1 MSQSEAHPV
10 SAEERSVQARSRGND
25 LYRKGLFDAA
35 TKAYFEAVTLSRND
49 PAPLSNLSAVQF
61 ELGNY
66 AGSQLYAEKA
76 LKLLQSE
83 ADTSPKKQKLFL
95 RLAKAKL
102 LMLQDAKSVASR
114 LDSADSLHKSAMIV
128 SLLYRKSFSIVDPT
142 RETEPEYYP
151 VGHDYPSPELD
162 EPMLDLKQDLSW
174 LFAGIGDARNFFATL
189 IHLRSN
195 LRIRGTHDSKRFHFT
210 LLDLKPAAIAKILIM
225 LHLLDQ
231 TYDTEAL
238 ACVVYVYGSLIMP
251 AFAYNRLQ
259 QTIIALMQKL
269 RKGAPLASWIYVS
282 KDQRNAILRHLDAW
296 KENLYGKYD
305 TRKFRE
311 RGVIIARDK
320 QIDRLATL
328 GPSEVRHLPFC
339 EHDDALFWT
348 YGIVMPDDKTLLKHE
363 SELAELVKDLDWQSE
378 GLPVA
383 DQKAL
388 EIIDAT
394 WKPNVTLVDIDW
406 DTVRDGGNSKDIP
419 DFCFDSPDVAQ
430 KLFNPDEDTARELG
444 VKSFWGWFIMFFS
457 HVSKSI
463 KDIRSRTCVELVV
476 SEMNECLERL
486 RYDAWST
493 RGEKQGKLDPALFP
507 RTYNRVQI
515 SNIPDY
521 VGGALSTFLYG
532 VPLLHPDDSSAVISR
547 ILLNWPAFKTHER
560 FLTEYTLL
568 TDVTS
573 VEKHFSVKLREDSS
587 SLRNWGS
594 DALELQDYTMW
605 TVGPSKSLRGDQ
617 LISREANEKY
627 FQAHLLKICLPY
639 PRSIHVTN
647 TGVRSPLNITV
658 LFRLIGQ
665 FHKIG
670 YPAHWLSEVL
680 GNLLEGT
687 IMTNARAPRKEVL
700 TIKEAQKTYPSTS
713 MCIKPWIA
721 ELSTLVSIWKDV
733 LPFGLLF
740 SNDLIPNL
748 NAVRQYTIKFPA
760 PNGYS
765 LEKSVFAL
773 VFLNSAQGPPPTNLR
788 ATLLDDEQGD
798 RSESAK
804 KIRESGIHVLSTFKW
819 TQETRTVSF
828 WLRSDVV
835 ETMKQD
841 DWNAYLWRLDSWGR
855 VTAGVSVRDHV
866 VSGPNWIGEKITLM
880 RLVAAA
886 DEDVKEPG
894 LPNSVKRVRQAY
906 VRAIAEYRKRTD
918 PSFTPAKPT
927 KFENWPLGELINEVR
942 EVECM
947 FLGAPLLPADLKCQM
962 HVAKLVAGTMPSA
975 EVPSKESLSFLEKFD
990 QHIETRKRY
999 DAWKEKHSK
1008 QPKEPRQVNPD
1019 CAPQ

>member
-102 LMLQDAKSVASR
+102 LMLQDAESVASR
-114 LDSADSLHKSAMIV
+114 LDSADSLHKSVAAM
-128 SLLYRKSFSIVDPT
+128 SRSKTNCTAWTKL
-142 RETEPEYYP
+142 
-151 VGHDYPSPELD
+151 LD
-162 EPMLDLKQDLSW
+162 ELPRYRPSLSK
-174 LFAGIGDARNFFATL
+174 
-189 IHLRSN
+189 LR
-195 LRIRGTHDSKRFHFT
+195 LRGTDDSKRFHFT

-238 ACVVYVYGSLIMP
+238 ACVV
-251 AFAYNRLQ
+251 LQ

-311 RGVIIARDK
+311 RGVVIARDK
-320 QIDRLATL
+320 HIDRIATL
-328 GPSEVRHLPFC
+328 GPSEVRYLPFC

-348 YGIVMPDDKTLLKHE
+348 YGIVMPDDTTLLKHE
-363 SELAELVKDLDWQSE
+363 RELAELVKDLDWQSE

-406 DTVRDGGNSKDIP
+406 DTVRDGGKSKDVP

-430 KLFNPDEDTARELG
+430 KLFNPDEDTVRELK
-444 VKSFWGWFIMFFS
+444 VKSFWGWFTMFFS

-463 KDIRSRTCVELVV
+463 KDIRSRICVELVV
-476 SEMNECLERL
+476 GEMNECLERL

-507 RTYNRVQI
+507 RTYNRVQM

-521 VGGALSTFLYG
+521 VGDALSTFLYG

-587 SLRNWGS
+587 SLQNWGS

-605 TVGPSKSLRGDQ
+605 TVGSSKPLRGDQ
-617 LISREANEKY
+617 LMSREANEKY

-700 TIKEAQKTYPSTS
+700 TIKEAQKTYPSRA
-713 MCIKPWIA
+713 MCVKPWIA

-748 NAVRQYTIKFPA
+748 NAVRQYTIKFPT
-760 PNGYS
+760 PNGCS
-765 LEKSVFAL
+765 LDKSVFAL
-773 VFLNSAQGPPPTNLR
+773 VFWNSAQEPPPTNLR

-798 RSESAK
+798 RSESARN
-804 KIRESGIHVLSTFKW
+804 IRESGIHVLSTFKW

-835 ETMKQD
+835 ETMEQG
-841 DWNAYLWRLDSWGR
+841 DWNAYIWRLDSWGC

-866 VSGPNWIGEKITLM
+866 VAGPNWIGEK
-880 RLVAAA
+880 V
-886 DEDVKEPG
+886 
-894 LPNSVKRVRQAY
+894 
-906 VRAIAEYRKRTD
+906 
-918 PSFTPAKPT
+918 
-927 KFENWPLGELINEVR
+927 
-942 EVECM
+942 
-947 FLGAPLLPADLKCQM
+947 
-962 HVAKLVAGTMPSA
+962 
-975 EVPSKESLSFLEKFD
+975 
-990 QHIETRKRY
+990 
-999 DAWKEKHSK
+999 
-1008 QPKEPRQVNPD
+1008 
-1019 CAPQ
+1019 